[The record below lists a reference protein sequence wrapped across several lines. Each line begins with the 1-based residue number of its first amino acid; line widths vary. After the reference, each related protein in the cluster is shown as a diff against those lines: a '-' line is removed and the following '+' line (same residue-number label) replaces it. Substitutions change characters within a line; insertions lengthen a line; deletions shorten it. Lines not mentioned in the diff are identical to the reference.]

1 MRRQAA
7 LETGKG
13 ARTAEPEPDQCELC
27 LRESPKYTVHHL
39 VPRARG
45 GNHGPK
51 AKLCPT
57 CHRQLHAMFTEA
69 TLAREL
75 YSIELLRSNPGVH
88 QYLRWV
94 RRQQGATSFRVRRS
108 SVRQ

>member
-1 MRRQAA
+1 MRREVVPEA
-7 LETGKG
+7 LKEARSTQNETDRC
-13 ARTAEPEPDQCELC
+13 ALC
-27 LRESPKYTVHHL
+27 LRQAPRHTIHHL
-39 VPRARG
+39 VLRARG
-45 GNHGPK
+45 GNHGAK

-75 YSIELLRSNPGVH
+75 YTIELLRSNPQVH

-94 RRQQGATSFRVRRS
+94 RRQQGATNFRVRRS
-108 SVRQ
+108 SVRH

>member
-1 MRRQAA
+1 MRREAA
-7 LETGKG
+7 QRVRPT
-13 ARTAEPEPDQCELC
+13 EPATEQCELC
-27 LRESPKYTVHHL
+27 LRQAPRYTVHHL

-75 YSIELLRSNPGVH
+75 YSIELLRSNSGVD

-94 RRQQGATSFRVRRS
+94 RRQKGATSFRVRRS

>member
-1 MRRQAA
+1 MRREATPEATQV
-7 LETGKG
+7 
-13 ARTAEPEPDQCELC
+13 ARPTEPATEQCELC
-27 LRESPKYTVHHL
+27 LRQAPKYTVHYL

-69 TLAREL
+69 TLARQL
-75 YSIELLRSNPGVH
+75 YSIELLRSNPEVH

-94 RRQQGATSFRVRRS
+94 RRRQGATSFRVRRS